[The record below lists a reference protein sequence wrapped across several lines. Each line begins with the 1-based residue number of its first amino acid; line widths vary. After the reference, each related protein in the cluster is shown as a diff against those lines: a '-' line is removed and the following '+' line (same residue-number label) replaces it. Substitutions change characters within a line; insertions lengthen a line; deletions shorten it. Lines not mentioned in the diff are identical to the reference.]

1 MSLVSLVDSAI
12 SAPHEVTKCLVAS
25 YNSTIS
31 SMRTCIPI
39 CHTSGASLMH
49 ITADRCAHKQVQLA
63 IREGR
68 SGGGAQRPAQN
79 GAAAGGA
86 VGPGRRDA
94 SAANGAAPLLP
105 EGAEAAL
112 LYVRF
117 RAAAEPGLKG
127 GNIDLHLTRLS
138 CRPPPYVLCTTDRDC
153 HMPTAQVNRIF
164 NSDNGSET

>member
-1 MSLVSLVDSAI
+1 M
-12 SAPHEVTKCLVAS
+12 T
-25 YNSTIS
+25 
-31 SMRTCIPI
+31 
-39 CHTSGASLMH
+39 
-49 ITADRCAHKQVQLA
+49 KQVQLA

-68 SGGGAQRPAQN
+68 STGGAQRATQN

-86 VGPGRRDA
+86 AAQGRRDA

-127 GNIDLHLTRLS
+127 VGRSLILLHALS
-138 CRPPPYVLCTTDRDC
+138 KGT
-153 HMPTAQVNRIF
+153 
-164 NSDNGSET
+164 S